1 MRKIKL
7 ADGTTIEI
15 VETSLIN
22 GILKILTKEKT
33 VEELADLFSNK
44 ENTSYIAIL
53 SRNETEIGYRKGF
66 TSFAGITYDTEG
78 VKTVELFQPKDV
90 TEARISNLEGV
101 TNETKN
107 VVENTVTNME
117 TSMADFKVEQKQE
130 MENALTDMELAIT
143 EMYEMVLGGTN

>member
-7 ADGTTIEI
+7 LDGTILDITEI
-15 VETSLIN
+15 SLIN
-22 GILKILTKEKT
+22 GTLKISTKDKT
-33 VEELADLFSNK
+33 VEELAELFSNK
-44 ENTSYIAIL
+44 ENTNCIAIL
-53 SRNETEIGYRKGF
+53 TRNEKEIGYKIGF

-90 TEARISNLEGV
+90 TEARISNLEGA

-107 VVENTVTNME
+107 VVENTVANME

-143 EMYEMVLGGTN
+143 EMYEMVLGGNE

>member
-33 VEELADLFSNK
+33 VEELAELFSNK
-44 ENTSYIAIL
+44 ENTSCIAIL
-53 SRNETEIGYRKGF
+53 TRNETEIGYKKGF

-90 TEARISNLEGV
+90 TEARISNLEGT

-107 VVENTVTNME
+107 IVASVE
-117 TSMADFKVEQKQE
+117 TSMSNFKAKQKQE

-143 EMYEMVLGGTN
+143 EMYEIVLGGNE

>member
-7 ADGTTIEI
+7 LDGTILDIT
-15 VETSLIN
+15 ETSLIN
-22 GILKILTKEKT
+22 GTLKISTKDKT
-33 VEELADLFSNK
+33 VEELAELFSNK
-44 ENTSYIAIL
+44 DNTNCIAIL
-53 SRNETEIGYRKGF
+53 TRNEKEIGYKIGF

-107 VVENTVTNME
+107 TVASVE
-117 TSMADFKVEQKQE
+117 TSMSNFKAEQKQE
-130 MENALTDMELAIT
+130 MENALTDVELAMAEI
-143 EMYEMVLGGTN
+143 YEMVLGGAN

>member
-7 ADGTTIEI
+7 VDGTIIEI
-15 VETSLIN
+15 TEKSLIN
-22 GILKILTKEKT
+22 GILKISTKEKT
-33 VEELADLFSNK
+33 VEELAELFSNK
-44 ENTSYIAIL
+44 ENTSYIATL
-53 SRNETEIGYRKGF
+53 SRNDVEIGFNKGF
-66 TSFAGITYDTEG
+66 TSFAGITYDTDG

-107 VVENTVTNME
+107 VVENTVANME

-130 MENALTDMELAIT
+130 MENALTDMEIAIT
-143 EMYEMVLGGTN
+143 EMYEMVLGGNE

>member
-7 ADGTTIEI
+7 LDGTIIEI
-15 VETSLIN
+15 TEKSLIN
-22 GILKILTKEKT
+22 GILKISTKEKT
-33 VEELADLFSNK
+33 VEELAELFSNK

-53 SRNETEIGYRKGF
+53 SRNDVEIGFNKGF

-107 VVENTVTNME
+107 TVASVE

-130 MENALTDMELAIT
+130 IENALTDMELAIT
-143 EMYEMVLGGTN
+143 EMYEMVLGGNE

>member
-7 ADGTTIEI
+7 LDGTILDIT
-15 VETSLIN
+15 ETSLIN
-22 GILKILTKEKT
+22 GTLKISTKDKT
-33 VEELADLFSNK
+33 VEELAELFSNK
-44 ENTSYIAIL
+44 ENTNCIAIL
-53 SRNETEIGYRKGF
+53 TRNEKEIGYKIGF
-66 TSFAGITYDTEG
+66 TSFAGITYDTER

-107 VVENTVTNME
+107 VVENTVANME

-130 MENALTDMELAIT
+130 MENALTDVELAMAEI
-143 EMYEMVLGGTN
+143 YEMVLGGNE

>member
-7 ADGTTIEI
+7 LDGTIIEI
-15 VETSLIN
+15 TEKSLIN
-22 GILKILTKEKT
+22 GTLKISTKEKT
-33 VEELADLFSNK
+33 VEELAELFSNK
-44 ENTSYIAIL
+44 ENTSYISIL
-53 SRNETEIGYRKGF
+53 SRNDVEIGFNKGF

-107 VVENTVTNME
+107 TVASVE
-117 TSMADFKVEQKQE
+117 TSMSNFKAEQKQE
-130 MENALTDMELAIT
+130 MENALTDVELAMAEI
-143 EMYEMVLGGTN
+143 YEMVLGGNE

>member
-7 ADGTTIEI
+7 LDGTIIEI
-15 VETSLIN
+15 TETSLVN
-22 GILKILTKEKT
+22 GTLKISTKEKT
-33 VEELADLFSNK
+33 VEELAELFSNK
-44 ENTSYIAIL
+44 ENTSYIATL
-53 SRNETEIGYRKGF
+53 SRNDVEIGFNKGF
-66 TSFAGITYDTEG
+66 TSFAGITYDTDG

-107 VVENTVTNME
+107 TVASVE
-117 TSMADFKVEQKQE
+117 TSMSNFKVEQKQE

-143 EMYEMVLGGTN
+143 EMYEMVLGGNE

>member
-7 ADGTTIEI
+7 VDGTIIEI
-15 VETSLIN
+15 TEKSLIN
-22 GILKILTKEKT
+22 GTLKISTKEKT
-33 VEELADLFSNK
+33 VEELAELFSNK
-44 ENTSYIAIL
+44 ENTNYIATL
-53 SRNETEIGYRKGF
+53 SRNDVEIGFNKGF

-90 TEARISNLEGV
+90 TEARIANLEGV

-107 VVENTVTNME
+107 TVASVE
-117 TSMADFKVEQKQE
+117 TSMSNFKVEQKQE

-143 EMYEMVLGGTN
+143 EMYEMVLGGNE

>member
-7 ADGTTIEI
+7 LDGTIIEI
-15 VETSLIN
+15 TEKSLIN
-22 GILKILTKEKT
+22 GILKISTKEKT
-33 VEELADLFSNK
+33 VEELAELFSNK

-53 SRNETEIGYRKGF
+53 SRNDVEIGFNKGF
-66 TSFAGITYDTEG
+66 TSFAGITYDTDG
-78 VKTVELFQPKDV
+78 IKTVELFQPKDV

-107 VVENTVTNME
+107 TVASVE

-130 MENALTDMELAIT
+130 IENALTDMELAIT
-143 EMYEMVLGGTN
+143 EMYEMVLGGNE

>member
-7 ADGTTIEI
+7 VDGTIIEI
-15 VETSLIN
+15 TEKSLIN
-22 GILKILTKEKT
+22 GILKISTKEKT
-33 VEELADLFSNK
+33 VEELAELFSNK

-53 SRNETEIGYRKGF
+53 SRNDVEIGFNKGF
-66 TSFAGITYDTEG
+66 TSFAGITYDTDG

-107 VVENTVTNME
+107 TVASVE
-117 TSMADFKVEQKQE
+117 TSMSNFKAEQKQE

-143 EMYEMVLGGTN
+143 EMYEMVLGGNE